1 MGRIGDVDGDG
12 VDDIVVGSDGD
23 DDGNSDGHDAG
34 KKAAYGAVFV
44 VFLNQKGR
52 AKKIQKISNTF
63 GDLQV
68 GTIHAEAGF
77 GQSANGIGDID
88 GDGVP
93 DIAVGAPGGDD
104 KKGAVYLLCL
114 TKEGTVKSQHKLDM
128 GTNLTKGDAFGGR
141 SIAVL
146 SSSRANELRLLIGA
160 NGADTHGAMWN
171 VRVTKTTKAVAYKTK
186 ISSNGDGGFPFSA
199 SATKSAD
206 QTNTDSSEFGNSLA
220 AIGDI
225 DGDGVADCAV
235 SANNGGVA
243 GKGILYVL
251 TLKDDGTVKAGM
263 EIDPDN
269 LSSDQK
275 AGPLGALA
283 DTANVPS
290 EDRLCRS
297 MSAPGI
303 VAVKKGTKN
312 AFSILCGAGAHGDFG
327 GDLWLFSFLSK
338 GNLEAWMGERRRPWS
353 PSQRF
358 CPVEESKK
366 SKKTKGRS
374 VGSRRGVHPLLVWV
388 AAAAAAA
395 ALEANAGGLNH

>member
-1 MGRIGDVDGDG
+1 MG
-12 VDDIVVGSDGD
+12 
-23 DDGNSDGHDAG
+23 
-34 KKAAYGAVFV
+34 
-44 VFLNQKGR
+44 
-52 AKKIQKISNTF
+52 T
-63 GDLQV
+63 
-68 GTIHAEAGF
+68 AGF
-77 GQSANGIGDID
+77 
-88 GDGVP
+88 
-93 DIAVGAPGGDD
+93 
-104 KKGAVYLLCL
+104 
-114 TKEGTVKSQHKLDM
+114 
-128 GTNLTKGDAFGGR
+128 R
-141 SIAVL
+141 SRHRPPSLQI
-146 SSSRANELRLLIGA
+146 RPIR
-160 NGADTHGAMWN
+160 T
-171 VRVTKTTKAVAYKTK
+171 VRVWQLTG
-186 ISSNGDGGFPFSA
+186 SNR
-199 SATKSAD
+199 
-206 QTNTDSSEFGNSLA
+206 
-220 AIGDI
+220 DI

-338 GNLEAWMGERRRPWS
+338 GESGGVDGGKAAPVV
-353 PSQRF
+353 PQPTF

-366 SKKTKGRS
+366 KKGRS